1 MAVVPEALLCQ
12 AQSIG
17 MWGLRRTSLSSLLV
31 FECRVKECQKGF
43 RV

>member
-12 AQSIG
+12 CSIG

-31 FECRVKECQKGF
+31 FECRVKEWQKGF